1 MQYSEN
7 DLSELEAL
15 VEALPEAV
23 AESLRK
29 LPEYEDLVEVILD
42 LGRRPLVRF
51 LSSETELGSWM
62 VDRTHLQHVVEA
74 VGSFGDDNRAGIQHT
89 LHRISALRN
98 RTGEIVGLT
107 CRRGR
112 AIYGRIEIIRDLI
125 ESGTSL
131 LLLGRPGVGKTTML
145 REVARVLAEE
155 LGKRVVVVDT
165 SNEIA
170 GEGDIP
176 HEGIGRARRM
186 MVPTPELQHRVM
198 IEAVENH
205 TPEAVIIDEIGTSL
219 EALAAR
225 TIAERGV
232 QLVGT
237 AHGITLDNLL
247 SNPTL
252 SDLVGGVESVTLGD
266 DEARR
271 RGTQKSILERRAA
284 PTFDALVEI
293 EDREQVRVH
302 ADVAASVDAFLR
314 QEDVLTEIRGQH
326 DGEIKVEWTTVTA
339 EQNGRAEPA
348 FEPVRE
354 PVRIG
359 PLRVYPFGISRKRL
373 TQAIAATGIE
383 VRQVKEL
390 READVVLTVRNYYRK
405 RPEAIREAEERNL
418 PVYVLRSSSAAQIQ
432 ACLADIFDLHRAEMP
447 DPIVEANG
455 AARQVQQHRE
465 PVLLE
470 PANAYMRRRQ
480 HQIAERYNLAS
491 ESRGREPNRQ
501 VRMFVDTKGN
511 H

>member
-170 GEGDIP
+170 GDGDIP

-186 MVPTPELQHRVM
+186 MVPTPDLQHRVM

-237 AHGITLDNLL
+237 AHGITLENLL

-455 AARQVQQHRE
+455 AAHQVQQHRE

>member
-1 MQYSEN
+1 M
-7 DLSELEAL
+7 AT
-15 VEALPEAV
+15 LPEAV

-42 LGRRPLVRF
+42 LGRRPQVRF
-51 LSSETELGSWM
+51 PASEIELASWE
-62 VDRTHLQHVVEA
+62 VERSHLRHVVEA
-74 VGSFGDDNRAGIQHT
+74 VGSFGDDNRAGIEHT

-98 RTGEIVGLT
+98 RDGEIVGLT

-170 GEGDIP
+170 GDGDIP

-205 TPEAVIIDEIGTSL
+205 TPETVIIDEIGTAL

-237 AHGITLDNLL
+237 AHGITLENLL

-302 ADVAASVDAFLR
+302 ANVAASVDAFLR
-314 QEDVLTEIRGQH
+314 QEDLLTEIRRQH
-326 DGEIKVEWTTVTA
+326 EGEISVEWTTVKA
-339 EQNGRAEPA
+339 HSNGGPEALP
-348 FEPVRE
+348 EPVVT

-373 TQAIAATGIE
+373 TQSIATTGID
-383 VRQVKEL
+383 VRQVREL
-390 READVVLTVRNYYRK
+390 GDADVVLTVRNYYRK
-405 RPEAIREAEERNL
+405 RPGAIREAEERNL
-418 PVYVLRSSSAAQIQ
+418 PVYVLRNSSAVQIQ
-432 ACLADIFDLHRAEMP
+432 ACLADIFDMHRAELP
-447 DPIVEANG
+447 DPIAEAKA
-455 AARQVQQHRE
+455 AARHVLQHSE
-465 PVLLE
+465 AVLLE
-470 PANAYMRRRQ
+470 PANAFVRRQQ
-480 HQIAERYNLAS
+480 HQIAERHRLAS
-491 ESRGREPNRQ
+491 ESQGREPNRQ
-501 VRMFVDTKGN
+501 VRILVQTEGKRS
-511 H
+511 

>member
-1 MQYSEN
+1 V
-7 DLSELEAL
+7 A
-15 VEALPEAV
+15 ALPAAV
-23 AESLRK
+23 AAPLRA
-29 LPEYEDLVEVILD
+29 LPDYQDLVEVILD
-42 LGRRPLVRF
+42 LGRRPIARF
-51 LSSETELGSWM
+51 LTGEVPLADWE
-62 VDRTHLQHVVEA
+62 VERTHLEHVVAA
-74 VGSFGDDNRAGIQHT
+74 VGSFGDDNRAGIEYT

-98 RTGEIVGLT
+98 RGGAIVGLT

-112 AIYGRIEIIRDLI
+112 AIYGRIEIIRDII

-155 LGKRVVVVDT
+155 LDKRVVVVDT

-170 GEGDIP
+170 GDGDIP

-186 MVPTPELQHRVM
+186 MVPTSELQHRVM

-205 TPEAVIIDEIGTSL
+205 TPEAVIIDEIGTEL

-237 AHGITLDNLL
+237 AHGITLENLL

-271 RGTQKSILERRAA
+271 RGTQKTILERRAA

-293 EDREQVRVH
+293 QDRERVRVH
-302 ADVAASVDAFLR
+302 ANVAESVDAFLR
-314 QEDVLTEIRGQH
+314 QEDLLIEIRRQV
-326 DGEIKVEWTTVTA
+326 DGKIDVEWTTLSGA
-339 EQNGRAEPA
+339 DGRAPKEAPRLVP
-348 FEPVRE
+348 EPVRA
-354 PVRIG
+354 G
-359 PLRVYPFGISRKRL
+359 PLRVYPFGISRKRVS
-373 TQAIAATGIE
+373 QAIAASRRE
-383 VRQVKEL
+383 VQQAREIS
-390 READVVLTVRNYYRK
+390 EADVVLTVRNYYRN
-405 RPEAIREAEERNL
+405 RPDAIREAEERNV
-418 PVYVLRSSSAAQIQ
+418 PVYVLRNSSAAQIQ
-432 ACLADIFDLHRAEMP
+432 ACLIDVADLHRAEQP
-447 DPIVEANG
+447 DPI
-455 AARQVQQHRE
+455 AAAAAAAHHVLQHSE

-470 PANAYMRRRQ
+470 PANAYVRRRQ
-480 HQIAERYNLAS
+480 HQIAERYNLSS

-501 VRMFVDTKGN
+501 VNIFSSRTGKSQ
-511 H
+511 

>member
-1 MQYSEN
+1 M
-7 DLSELEAL
+7 A
-15 VEALPEAV
+15 ALPDAV
-23 AESLRK
+23 AAPLRE
-29 LPEYEDLVEVILD
+29 LPDYQDLVEVILD
-42 LGRRPLVRF
+42 LGRRPIARF
-51 LSSETELGSWM
+51 LTGEVPLADWE
-62 VDRTHLQHVVEA
+62 VERAHLEHVVKA
-74 VGSFGDDNRAGIQHT
+74 VGSFGDDNRAGIEYT

-98 RTGEIVGLT
+98 RGGAIVGLT

-145 REVARVLAEE
+145 REVARVLADE

-170 GEGDIP
+170 GDGDIP

-186 MVPTPELQHRVM
+186 MVPTSELQHRVM

-205 TPEAVIIDEIGTSL
+205 TPEAVIIDEIGTEL

-237 AHGITLDNLL
+237 AHGITLENLL

-293 EDREQVRVH
+293 QDRERVTVH
-302 ADVAASVDAFLR
+302 ANVAESVDAFLR
-314 QEDVLTEIRGQH
+314 QEDLLIEIRRQA
-326 DGEIKVEWTTVTA
+326 DGKIDVEWTTLSGT
-339 EQNGRAEPA
+339 NGRELRKAPRLVP
-348 FEPVRE
+348 EPVR
-354 PVRIG
+354 PG
-359 PLRVYPFGISRKRL
+359 PLRVYPFGISRKRVS
-373 TQAIAATGIE
+373 QAISASRRE
-383 VRQVKEL
+383 VHQAREIG
-390 READVVLTVRNYYRK
+390 EADVVLTVRNYYRN
-405 RPEAIREAEERNL
+405 RPDAIREAEERNV
-418 PVYVLRSSSAAQIQ
+418 PVYVLRNSSAAQIQ
-432 ACLADIFDLHRAEMP
+432 ACLVDISELHRAEQP
-447 DPIVEANG
+447 DPI
-455 AARQVQQHRE
+455 AAAAAAAHHVLQHSE

-470 PANAYMRRRQ
+470 PANAYVRRRQ
-480 HQIAERYNLAS
+480 HQIAERYNLSS

-501 VRMFVDTKGN
+501 VDIFNSRTGKSQ
-511 H
+511 

>member
-170 GEGDIP
+170 GDGDIP

-237 AHGITLDNLL
+237 AHGITLENLL

-252 SDLVGGVESVTLGD
+252 SDLVGGVESVTLGG

-373 TQAIAATGIE
+373 TQAIA
-383 VRQVKEL
+383 
-390 READVVLTVRNYYRK
+390 ADVVLTVRNYYRK